1 MTATPITTYSW
12 MDRKHRQKPKKPFLR
27 KTNRR
32 LLSSLLRGAQE
43 RRGERMSGFSG
54 PLPSSGLARGEG
66 GRMRKWVVGK
76 ERKGEKEKG
85 GSSRGIF
92 RKFTHLRGKRLFL
105 PNETYFPHLL
115 YQKCAENWTCFHS
128 CVYFC
133 HSFLYILRRNPSRC
147 PWKKERKEAT

>member
-32 LLSSLLRGAQE
+32 LFSSLLRGAQE
-43 RRGERMSGFSG
+43 RRGERMRGFSG

-76 ERKGEKEKG
+76 ERKGSREGEEG
-85 GSSRGIF
+85 GIIAWDLQEIHPSSGKKTIF
-92 RKFTHLRGKRLFL
+92 AKRNILPSSFVPKVCRKLDVLPLRSVVL
-105 PNETYFPHLL
+105 PFFPL
-115 YQKCAENWTCFHS
+115 Y
-128 CVYFC
+128 
-133 HSFLYILRRNPSRC
+133 PS
-147 PWKKERKEAT
+147 A